1 MTTIPE
7 QVAACRIAQ
16 RAWARVPVRERLR
29 IVRRFRQSLVAACDE
44 LCAAVEREIGRS
56 PEETV
61 AADMLPL
68 ADACKFL
75 ECEAARILRPRT
87 VSLRRRPFWLWG
99 QHDTIH
105 RRPHGVVG
113 IIGTWNYPLFLNGG
127 QIAQALTA
135 GNGVVW
141 KPSEISTATATLLHD
156 LFLKANVPAELLQM
170 LPAKREAGAELVEAD
185 IDHVVFTG
193 SAAVGR
199 KIAARLGERLIS
211 STLELS
217 GCDAMFVLAGA
228 DVAMAAKAA
237 WFGATLNRGQT
248 CVAVRR
254 AFVQRS
260 LYPEFVKAI
269 QAKLDAS
276 GPMTLVT
283 PAQVEQ
289 ADRLVAD
296 ARAKG
301 GRVLAPPDL
310 LPSPGSP
317 RRLGEGMGVRADRV
331 CVPRV
336 VADATPE
343 MALCR
348 EDCFAP
354 LLAVMPFDTNG
365 DALCMDAACRYGLGS
380 SIFADNPRTGTDL
393 APDLRAGSV
402 SINDAVAPT
411 AHPATPFGGR
421 GFSGWGVTQGPDGLL
436 AMTVP
441 QVVSVRGGKFR
452 PHYEPTGGPNGPLHR
467 MLQGLLA
474 WRHAPRFGQRVRG
487 FWRMAGGARQMG
499 RGG

>member
-1 MTTIPE
+1 
-7 QVAACRIAQ
+7 
-16 RAWARVPVRERLR
+16 VRERLHV
-29 IVRRFRQSLVAACDE
+29 VRRFRQSLVAACDD
-44 LCAAVEREIGRS
+44 LCKAVEHEIGRS

-61 AADMLPL
+61 AADVLPL

-75 ECEAARILRPRT
+75 ECEAARILRPRK
-87 VSLRRRPFWLWG
+87 VALRRRPLWLWG

-141 KPSEISTATATLLHD
+141 KPSEVSADSAPLLHK
-156 LFLKANVPAELLQM
+156 LFLKAGVPAELFAM
-170 LPAKREAGAELVEAD
+170 LPAKREAGAELIEAD
-185 IDHVVFTG
+185 IDHIVFTG

-217 GCDAMFVLAGA
+217 GCDAMFVLADA
-228 DVAMAAKAA
+228 DVEMAAKAA

-248 CVAVRR
+248 CIAVRR
-254 AFVQRS
+254 AFVQRA
-260 LYPEFVKAI
+260 LYPAFIAAI
-269 QAKLDAS
+269 EDKLAKS
-276 GPMTLVT
+276 GPMTLVM
-283 PAQVEQ
+283 PSQVDQ

-296 ARAKG
+296 ARAKS
-301 GRVLAPPDL
+301 GRLLAAPGDL
-310 LPSPGSP
+310 RHPT
-317 RRLGEGMGVRADRV
+317 V

-354 LLAVMPFDTNG
+354 LLAVLPFETNEE
-365 DALCMDAACRYGLGS
+365 ALCMDAACRYGLGS
-380 SIFADNPRTGTDL
+380 SVFAGNPQSAEAL
-393 APDLRAGSV
+393 ASEVRAGSV
-402 SINDAVAPT
+402 SINDAVLPT

-421 GFSGWGVTQGPDGLL
+421 GLSGWGVTQGPDGLL
-436 AMTVP
+436 AMTTP

-452 PHYEPTGGPNGPLHR
+452 PHYEPTGGPNGPMHR

-474 WRHAPRFGQRVRG
+474 WRHAPGFGQRFRG
-487 FWRMAGGARQMG
+487 FWRMVGGMRRIG
-499 RGG
+499 KGP

>member
-16 RAWARVPVRERLR
+16 RAWAREPVRERLR
-29 IVRRFRQSLVAACDE
+29 VVRRFRQSLVAACDE

-61 AADMLPL
+61 AADVLPL

-75 ECEAARILRPRT
+75 ECEAQRLLRPRT
-87 VSLRRRPFWLWG
+87 VSLRRRPLWLWG
-99 QHDTIH
+99 QRDTIH

-141 KPSEISTATATLLHD
+141 KSSEISTATAPLLHK
-156 LFLKANVPAELLQM
+156 LFLKADVPAELLQM

-185 IDHVVFTG
+185 IDHLVFTG

-228 DVAMAAKAA
+228 DIEMAAKAA

-248 CVAVRR
+248 CIAVRR

-269 QAKLDAS
+269 QAKLDSS

-283 PAQVEQ
+283 PGQVEQ

-296 ARAKG
+296 AQAKG
-301 GRVLAPPDL
+301 GRVLFAPGDL
-310 LPSPGSP
+310 RHPT
-317 RRLGEGMGVRADRV
+317 V

-336 VADATPE
+336 IADATPE

-380 SIFADNPRTGTDL
+380 SIFTGAPATAAQLATEMRT
-393 APDLRAGSV
+393 GSV

-441 QVVSVRGGKFR
+441 QVVSVRGGTFR

-467 MLQGLLA
+467 MLLGLLT
-474 WRHAPRFGQRVRG
+474 WRHAPRLGQRVRG
-487 FWRMAGGARQMG
+487 FWRMVGGARPMG
-499 RGG
+499 